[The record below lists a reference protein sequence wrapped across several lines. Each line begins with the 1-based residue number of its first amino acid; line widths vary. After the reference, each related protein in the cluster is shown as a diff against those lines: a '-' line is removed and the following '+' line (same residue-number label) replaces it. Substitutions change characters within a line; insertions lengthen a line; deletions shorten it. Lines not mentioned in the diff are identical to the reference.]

1 MTTRTDPAKPPGP
14 ATPGG
19 AAPGRR
25 SHVPGDGTAH
35 AAAVERAQK
44 GMLHEARELKRTRIG
59 ADVLCEALLRQG
71 VDVFFS
77 YPGGVILP
85 LYDVLGDYPE
95 LRHVLVR
102 HEQGGA
108 HAADGYARVTGTVG
122 VCMGTSGP
130 GATNLVTGIGTAMLD
145 SVPMVAITGN
155 VPSALI
161 GKDAFQEIDIN
172 GITLPMTKHNYLVR
186 DADELP
192 RVVAEAFH
200 IARTGRPGPVHIDIT
215 KDALQQ
221 ETRAEHPTEEEIIA
235 GLPGFRPNLDGHGR
249 QLKTA
254 ATEIANAKRPVI
266 LAGHG
271 VLHAEAWDDLRAFA
285 EKTSIPVAWTLLGIG
300 AIDETHPLAYGYMGM
315 HGWKHVNR
323 AIQSADLLIAIGM
336 RFDDRVTGN
345 VRTYAPYAR
354 IVHVDIDPAEIGK
367 NVAVEV
373 PIVGDAGRVLRAL
386 TPMVPETSAD
396 ERREY
401 LDQLAD
407 WKRDSEASSWHGS
420 GAWRD
425 GVLSADYVVERIGE
439 LTDHRATYVADV
451 GQNQMWLARYTGFR
465 EPNSH
470 VSSGGLGTMGFSVP
484 AAMGAALGRPD
495 RETWAITGDG
505 GFQMT
510 FQELMTLVAD
520 DIPVKIALFDNK
532 KLGMIRQWQ
541 EIIYA
546 GNYHSAN
553 LPGPGLRE
561 ACRRVRDPGVPGQHP
576 GRGGRCD
583 PGGPGR
589 RRAGTHLVRDRRGAE
604 RLPDDAGRQG
614 PVGPDREVGRG
625 GRMSGDPNS
634 NGRDPE
640 AAPVTPAPAAAA
652 TSGTSP
658 AASPVPAHAVPPP
671 RALPGSGETRRHVLV
686 AIVTNKP
693 GVLNRVSSL
702 MRARNFNIDS
712 LAVSKTDREDTSRM
726 TITLH
731 GDDVAVEQAAK
742 QLYRLID
749 VLKVQ
754 DVTSDPTV
762 EHELAFVKIRA
773 TDSNRD
779 EVLRLVELSRGR
791 VVDLA
796 DGSIIVEVTGTES
809 EIDTFVSLVRT
820 YGIKELVRTGAVVM
834 ARGSG
839 SIEEAIKR

>member
-1 MTTRTDPAKPPGP
+1 MTLTRGSAKPPSP
-14 ATPGG
+14 DA
-19 AAPGRR
+19 RQ
-25 SHVPGDGTAH
+25 SHVPGDGTTH
-35 AAAVERAQK
+35 ADAVEQARKA
-44 GMLHEARELKRTRIG
+44 MLADHRPRNRTRIG
-59 ADVLCEALLRQG
+59 ADVVCEALLRQG

-108 HAADGYARVTGTVG
+108 HAADGYARMTGRVG

-130 GATNLVTGIGTAMLD
+130 GATNLVTGIGTALLD

-155 VPSALI
+155 VPGVLI

-186 DADELP
+186 DANDLP
-192 RVVAEAFH
+192 RVIAEAFH

-221 ETRAEHPTEEEIIA
+221 EATAQHPSDEEVVA
-235 GLPGFRPNLDGHGR
+235 GLPGFRPNLEANGR
-249 QLKTA
+249 QLKLA
-254 ATEIANAKRPVI
+254 AQEIAAAKRPVI

-271 VLHAEAWDDLRAFA
+271 VLHAEAWADLQAFA
-285 EKTSIPVAWTLLGIG
+285 EKTQIPVAHTLLGVG
-300 AIDETHPLAYGYMGM
+300 AIPEDHALSYGFMGM

-323 AIQSADLLIAIGM
+323 AIQSADLLFAIGM

-386 TPMVPETSAD
+386 LPMVDTVEPAARAD
-396 ERREY
+396 YFAE
-401 LDQLAD
+401 LAE
-407 WKRDSEASSWHGS
+407 WRRDSEGSSWHGS

-425 GVLSADYVVERIGE
+425 GVLSADYVVSRIGE
-439 LTDHRATYVADV
+439 LTDHHATYVADV

-510 FQELMTLVAD
+510 SQELMTLVAD
-520 DIPVKIALFDNK
+520 KIPVKIALLDNK

-553 LPGPGLRE
+553 LPGPDFAKLADAYGMP
-561 ACRRVRDPGVPGQHP
+561 AF
-576 GRGGRCD
+576 
-583 PGGPGR
+583 
-589 RRAGTHLVRDRRGAE
+589 RAQT
-604 RLPDDAGRQG
+604 PDD
-614 PVGPDREVGRG
+614 VD
-625 GRMSGDPNS
+625 
-634 NGRDPE
+634 E
-640 AAPVTPAPAAAA
+640 A
-652 TSGTSP
+652 
-658 AASPVPAHAVPPP
+658 
-671 RALPGSGETRRHVLV
+671 
-686 AIVTNKP
+686 
-693 GVLNRVSSL
+693 
-702 MRARNFNIDS
+702 
-712 LAVSKTDREDTSRM
+712 
-726 TITLH
+726 
-731 GDDVAVEQAAK
+731 
-742 QLYRLID
+742 
-749 VLKVQ
+749 
-754 DVTSDPTV
+754 
-762 EHELAFVKIRA
+762 IRA
-773 TDSNRD
+773 AQAVDGPALIWFEIAEEQNVFPMMPAGKGLSDLIEKWDGAD
-779 EVLRLVELSRGR
+779 E
-791 VVDLA
+791 
-796 DGSIIVEVTGTES
+796 
-809 EIDTFVSLVRT
+809 
-820 YGIKELVRTGAVVM
+820 
-834 ARGSG
+834 
-839 SIEEAIKR
+839 

>member
-1 MTTRTDPAKPPGP
+1 MTIAKGEP
-14 ATPGG
+14 ATGPSPGTG
-19 AAPGRR
+19 TARR
-25 SHVPGDGTAH
+25 SHVPNEGTAA
-35 AAAVERAQK
+35 AAAVEAARK
-44 GMLHEARELKRTRIG
+44 GMLHEARDLRRTRIG

-108 HAADGYARVTGTVG
+108 HAADGYARVTGRVG

-130 GATNLVTGIGTAMLD
+130 GATNLVTGIGTALLD

-155 VPSALI
+155 VPGALI

-192 RVVAEAFH
+192 RVIAEAFH

-221 ETRAEHPTEEEIIA
+221 ETRAEHPTEAEIVA
-235 GLPGFRPNLDGHGR
+235 GLPGFRPNTEPHGR
-249 QLKTA
+249 QLKLA
-254 ATEIANAKRPVI
+254 ATEIANAQRPVI

-271 VLHAEAWDDLRAFA
+271 VLHAQAWDELRAFA
-285 EKTSIPVAWTLLGIG
+285 ERTQIPVAWTLLGIG
-300 AIDETHPLAYGYMGM
+300 AMPEDHRLAYGYMGM

-323 AIQSADLLIAIGM
+323 AIQSADLLFAIGM

-373 PIVGDAGRVLRAL
+373 PIVADAKRVLEAL
-386 TPMVPETSAD
+386 TRMVPAVEPEA
-396 ERREY
+396 RREY

-407 WKRDSEASSWHGS
+407 WKRESEGSSWHGS

-425 GVLSADYVVERIGE
+425 GLLSADYVVERIGE
-439 LTDHRATYVADV
+439 LTDHGATYVADV

-510 FQELMTLVAD
+510 FQELMTLVQD
-520 DIPVKIALFDNK
+520 DIPVKIALLDNK

-546 GNYHSAN
+546 GNYHSAH
-553 LPGPGLRE
+553 LPGPDFAKL
-561 ACRRVRDPGVPGQHP
+561 ADAFGVP
-576 GRGGRCD
+576 
-583 PGGPGR
+583 
-589 RRAGTHLVRDRRGAE
+589 AF
-604 RLPDDAGRQG
+604 
-614 PVGPDREVGRG
+614 
-625 GRMSGDPNS
+625 
-634 NGRDPE
+634 
-640 AAPVTPAPAAAA
+640 
-652 TSGTSP
+652 
-658 AASPVPAHAVPPP
+658 
-671 RALPGSGETRRHVLV
+671 
-686 AIVTNKP
+686 
-693 GVLNRVSSL
+693 
-702 MRARNFNIDS
+702 RARTPDEVDPAI
-712 LAVSKTDREDTSRM
+712 
-726 TITLH
+726 
-731 GDDVAVEQAAK
+731 QAA
-742 QLYRLID
+742 QAVDGPALIWFEIAEEQNIFPMMPAGKG
-749 VLKVQ
+749 L
-754 DVTSDPTV
+754 SDLI
-762 EHELAFVKIRA
+762 EKWGGA
-773 TDSNRD
+773 D
-779 EVLRLVELSRGR
+779 E
-791 VVDLA
+791 
-796 DGSIIVEVTGTES
+796 
-809 EIDTFVSLVRT
+809 
-820 YGIKELVRTGAVVM
+820 
-834 ARGSG
+834 
-839 SIEEAIKR
+839 